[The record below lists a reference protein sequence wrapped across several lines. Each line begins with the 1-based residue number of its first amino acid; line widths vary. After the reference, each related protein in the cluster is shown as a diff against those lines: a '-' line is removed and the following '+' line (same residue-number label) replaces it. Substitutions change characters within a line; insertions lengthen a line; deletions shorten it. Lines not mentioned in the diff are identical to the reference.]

1 MFKYCLLEKENLCL
15 FFTLKCMYFI
25 NFFRSCKGVTFLC
38 HVTEVECFLNGDSER
53 IALDHQ
59 WCIKNSEI
67 DRREKGLS
75 QNLGRRIVGLLKLV
89 FKVLIGLPLAI
100 FGLI

>member
-1 MFKYCLLEKENLCL
+1 MSLKKSY
-15 FFTLKCMYFI
+15 FT

-67 DRREKGLS
+67 DRREKGL
-75 QNLGRRIVGLLKLV
+75 RCE
-89 FKVLIGLPLAI
+89 I
-100 FGLI
+100 FGLFLLSPPQNETKNILVLRS